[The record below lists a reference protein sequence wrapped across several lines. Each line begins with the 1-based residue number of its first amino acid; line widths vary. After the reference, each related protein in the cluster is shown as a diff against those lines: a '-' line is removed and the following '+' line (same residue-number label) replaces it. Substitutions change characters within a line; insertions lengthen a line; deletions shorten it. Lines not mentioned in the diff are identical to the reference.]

1 MYDCFS
7 RVYRTVSV
15 VRLFLL
21 TFLYRVAVDLF
32 TCFQQGR
39 VFPEN
44 GRRVRGRRVVIA
56 AANTSSIIHAGTQPI
71 RPFGAV
77 HVKDDQ
83 VRIFKG
89 GKRQGQILS
98 IRNNN
103 NNNGVAEHSVR
114 KGWLLETT
122 RSSATR
128 CQSIVGTY
136 IKIIGIITKGIIQV
150 NGDNFQA
157 EKSIRDQKD
166 DTTMGHIAAGIPEHD
181 KGNGKDIEK

>member
-7 RVYRTVSV
+7 RVYRTLSV

-21 TFLYRVAVDLF
+21 AFLYRVAVDLF

-98 IRNNN
+98 VRNN

-114 KGWLLETT
+114 KGLVAGNDTFFRHSMPINCWNVHQNHWHHHQ
-122 RSSATR
+122 RDHPSQWRQFPSR
-128 CQSIVGTY
+128 
-136 IKIIGIITKGIIQV
+136 KIHT
-150 NGDNFQA
+150 
-157 EKSIRDQKD
+157 
-166 DTTMGHIAAGIPEHD
+166 
-181 KGNGKDIEK
+181 